1 MHKSGF
7 VNIIGS
13 PNVGKSTLMNSLV
26 GERLSIISHKAQ
38 TTRHRIMGIVN
49 GDDYQIVYSDTPG
62 VLKPAYRLQS
72 AMMRFVD
79 SALDDADIILYIT
92 DTVEP
97 ACKHPELLAKLQSLN
112 VPIILVI
119 NKIDLSTQE
128 HVQAL
133 MQRWAGAL
141 PQARILPVSALHGFN
156 TSTLTEAV
164 KELLPPS
171 PPYFGK
177 DELTDRSMRFIASEV
192 IREQILTTYS
202 KEVPYSVEV
211 AVEEYREQPN
221 IDRIRAI
228 IYVDRE
234 SQRSIVIGHRGQKL
248 KRVGTGARLELER
261 FLQKKVYLELHVKVD
276 SNWRNDDSK
285 LRRYGYPSGKSEQ
298 QK

>member
-62 VLKPAYRLQS
+62 VLKPAYKLQA

-79 SALDDADIILYIT
+79 SALEDADIILYIT

-97 ACKHPELLAKLQSLN
+97 PCKHPELLTKLQGMN
-112 VPIILVI
+112 VPIILII

-128 HVQAL
+128 QVQAL
-133 MQRWAGAL
+133 MQRWAEAL

-156 TSTLTEAV
+156 TDTLTDTV

-192 IREQILTTYS
+192 IREQMLTAYS
-202 KEVPYSVEV
+202 KEIPYSVEV
-211 AVEEYREQPN
+211 AVDEYKEQAD

-248 KRVGTGARLELER
+248 KQVGTGARIELER

-276 SNWRNDDSK
+276 PNWRNDDLK
-285 LRRYGYPSGKSEQ
+285 LRRYGYPTGKSEQ
-298 QK
+298 KK